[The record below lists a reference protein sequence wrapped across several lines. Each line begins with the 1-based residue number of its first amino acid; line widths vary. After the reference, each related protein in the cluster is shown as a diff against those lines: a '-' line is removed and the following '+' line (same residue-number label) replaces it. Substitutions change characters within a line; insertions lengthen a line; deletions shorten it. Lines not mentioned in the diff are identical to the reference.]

1 MRWLDGITES
11 MDTSLSKLREIVR
24 NRQAWHAAI
33 YGAAKSRT
41 QLKNN
46 TTRVAELKQR
56 KVMDMITSPHFLKI
70 Y

>member
-1 MRWLDGITES
+1 MRWLDGITKS
-11 MDTSLSKLREIVR
+11 MDMSLNKLWEIVR
-24 NRQAWHAAI
+24 DREAWHAAI

-56 KVMDMITSPHFLKI
+56 KGMDMITSPQFLKI
-70 Y
+70 S

>member
-1 MRWLDGITES
+1 MRWLDGITKS
-11 MDTSLSKLREIVR
+11 MDMSLNKLWEIVR
-24 NRQAWHAAI
+24 DREAWHAAI

-56 KVMDMITSPHFLKI
+56 KGMDTITSPQFLKI
-70 Y
+70 S

>member
-1 MRWLDGITES
+1 
-11 MDTSLSKLREIVR
+11 MDMSLNKLWEIVR
-24 NRQAWHAAI
+24 DREAWHAAI

-56 KVMDMITSPHFLKI
+56 KGMDMITSPQFLKI
-70 Y
+70 S